1 MQELL
6 RVLRDAVKKLEFA
19 GVESAEYDAR
29 LLLAHACGVSL
40 AELNKALL
48 MGDYK
53 NFSPDYASKY
63 SDFVSRRA
71 SREPLQHII
80 GRAPFRYLDL
90 RVGKG
95 VFVPRPETEVVVDAG
110 LDWLRESHISKPT
123 VVDLCAGSG
132 AIGLSIATEV
142 ADAQVWA
149 VEKSPEAFQYLRK
162 NFEETAKNYENMQ
175 ISSRYHAVLADATK
189 AHISDL
195 TPELHAI
202 CGKVD
207 LVITNPPYVPENQVP
222 EQIEVREYD
231 PPLALYGGSVDGL
244 LIPEQIM
251 RAAFA
256 LLKPGGAMVMEHDI
270 SQGDALKKYAESLGF
285 ACTRVGNDLTGRP
298 RYTFAQKYNL
308 NQIYDLNQIE
318 ENKQNKQQKQQK
330 RQK

>member
-95 VFVPRPETEVVVDAG
+95 VFVPRPETEIVVKAG
-110 LDWLRESHISKPT
+110 LDWLRESGISKPT

-162 NFEETAKNYENMQ
+162 NSEETAKNYENMQ

-251 RAAFA
+251 RAAF
-256 LLKPGGAMVMEHDI
+256 
-270 SQGDALKKYAESLGF
+270 S
-285 ACTRVGNDLTGRP
+285 
-298 RYTFAQKYNL
+298 
-308 NQIYDLNQIE
+308 
-318 ENKQNKQQKQQK
+318 
-330 RQK
+330 

>member
-1 MQELL
+1 MRELL
-6 RVLRDAVKKLEFA
+6 QNAIARLREA

-29 LLLAHACGVSL
+29 LLLAKACGVSL
-40 AELNKALL
+40 AELNKALIL
-48 MGDYK
+48 GDLTD
-53 NFSPDYASKY
+53 FSQDYASKY

-71 SREPLQHII
+71 LREPLQHIV

-90 RVGKG
+90 QVGKG
-95 VFVPRPETEVVVDAG
+95 VFVPRPETEIVVEAG
-110 LDWLRESHISKPT
+110 LDWLRESGVSKPT

-149 VEKSPEAFQYLRK
+149 VEKSPEAFQYLQK
-162 NFEETAKNYENMQ
+162 NFEETAKKWENIQ
-175 ISSRYHAVLADATK
+175 IFSRYHVVLADATK

-195 TPELHAI
+195 IPELHAI

-231 PPLALYGGSVDGL
+231 PPVALYGGSEDGL
-244 LIPEQIM
+244 LIPEKIM

-270 SQGDALKKYAESLGF
+270 SQGDALKKYAESVGF
-285 ACTRVGNDLTGRP
+285 ARARVGNDLTGRP
-298 RYTFAQKYNL
+298 RYTFAEK
-308 NQIYDLNQIE
+308 
-318 ENKQNKQQKQQK
+318 
-330 RQK
+330 

>member
-1 MQELL
+1 MRELL
-6 RVLRDAVKKLEFA
+6 QNAIARLRKA

-29 LLLAHACGVSL
+29 LLLSKACGVSL
-40 AELNKALL
+40 AELNKALIL
-48 MGDYK
+48 GDLAD
-53 NFSPDYASKY
+53 FSQDYASKY

-71 SREPLQHII
+71 SREPLQHIV

-90 RVGKG
+90 QVGKG
-95 VFVPRPETEVVVDAG
+95 VFVPRPETEIVVEAG
-110 LDWLRESHISKPT
+110 LDWLRESHVSKPT

-132 AIGLSIATEV
+132 AIGLSVVTEV

-195 TPELHAI
+195 TPELAQI
-202 CGKVD
+202 FGKVD

-222 EQIEVREYD
+222 EQVEVREYD
-231 PPLALYGGSVDGL
+231 PPLALYGGSADGL
-244 LIPEQIM
+244 AIPEQIM

-256 LLKPGGAMVMEHDI
+256 LLRCGGAMVMEHDI
-270 SQGDALKKYAESLGF
+270 SQGDALKKYAESVGF
-285 ACTRVGNDLTGRP
+285 ARARVGNDLTGRP
-298 RYTFAQKYNL
+298 RYTFAK
-308 NQIYDLNQIE
+308 
-318 ENKQNKQQKQQK
+318 K
-330 RQK
+330 

>member
-110 LDWLRESHISKPT
+110 LDWLCESHISKPT

>member
-6 RVLRDAVKKLEFA
+6 QVLRDAVKKLESA

-29 LLLAHACGVSL
+29 LLLSKACGVSL
-40 AELNKALL
+40 AELNKALIL
-48 MGDYK
+48 GDLTD
-53 NFSPDYASKY
+53 FSPDYARKY
-63 SDFVSRRA
+63 SEFVARRA
-71 SREPLQHII
+71 SREPLQHIV

-90 RVGKG
+90 QVGKG
-95 VFVPRPETEVVVDAG
+95 VFVPRPETEIVVDAG
-110 LDWLRESHISKPT
+110 LDWLRESGISKPT

-149 VEKSPEAFQYLRK
+149 VEKSPEAFQYLQK
-162 NFEETAKNYENMQ
+162 NFEETAKKQENLQ
-175 ISSRYHAVLADATK
+175 VSSRYHAVLADATK

-202 CGKVD
+202 CSKVD
-207 LVITNPPYVPENQVP
+207 LVITNPPYVPESQVP

-231 PPLALYGGSVDGL
+231 PPLALYGGSADGL

-270 SQGDALKKYAESLGF
+270 SQGDVLKKYAESLGF
-285 ACTRVGNDLTGRP
+285 ARARVGNDLTGRP
-298 RYTFAQKYNL
+298 RYTFAEK
-308 NQIYDLNQIE
+308 
-318 ENKQNKQQKQQK
+318 
-330 RQK
+330 

>member
-6 RVLRDAVKKLEFA
+6 QVLRDAVKKLESA

-29 LLLAHACGVSL
+29 LLLSKACGVSL
-40 AELNKALL
+40 AELNKALIL
-48 MGDYK
+48 GDLTD
-53 NFSPDYASKY
+53 FSPDYARKY
-63 SDFVSRRA
+63 SDFVTRRA
-71 SREPLQHII
+71 SREPLQHIV

-90 RVGKG
+90 QVGKG
-95 VFVPRPETEVVVDAG
+95 VFVPRPETEVVVEAG
-110 LDWLRESHISKPT
+110 LDWLRESGISKPT

-132 AIGLSIATEV
+132 AIGLSVVTEV

-162 NFEETAKNYENMQ
+162 NFEETAKNHENLQ

-207 LVITNPPYVPENQVP
+207 LVITNPPYVPESQVP
-222 EQIEVREYD
+222 EQVEVREYD
-231 PPLALYGGSVDGL
+231 PPLALYGGSADGL

-256 LLKPGGAMVMEHDI
+256 LLKSGGAMVMEHDI
-270 SQGDALKKYAESLGF
+270 SQGDALKKYAESVGF
-285 ACTRVGNDLTGRP
+285 SRARVGNDLTGRP
-298 RYTFAQKYNL
+298 RYTFAEK
-308 NQIYDLNQIE
+308 
-318 ENKQNKQQKQQK
+318 
-330 RQK
+330 

>member
-6 RVLRDAVKKLEFA
+6 QVLRDAVKKLESA

-29 LLLAHACGVSL
+29 LLLAKACGVSL
-40 AELNKALL
+40 AELNKALIL
-48 MGDYK
+48 GDLTD
-53 NFSPDYASKY
+53 FSPDYANKY

-71 SREPLQHII
+71 SREPLQHIV

-90 RVGKG
+90 QVGKG
-95 VFVPRPETEVVVDAG
+95 VFVPRPETEIVVEAG
-110 LDWLRESHISKPT
+110 LDWLRESHVSKPT

-149 VEKSPEAFQYLRK
+149 VEKSPEAFKYLQK
-162 NFEETAKNYENMQ
+162 NFEETAKKWENIQ

-189 AHISDL
+189 SHISDL

-207 LVITNPPYVPENQVP
+207 LVITNPPYVPESQVP
-222 EQIEVREYD
+222 EQVEVREYD
-231 PPLALYGGSVDGL
+231 PPVALYGGSADGL

-256 LLKPGGAMVMEHDI
+256 LLKPGGVMVMEHDI
-270 SQGDALKKYAESLGF
+270 SQGDALKKYAESVGF
-285 ACTRVGNDLTGRP
+285 SRARVGNDLTGRP
-298 RYTFAQKYNL
+298 RYTFAEK
-308 NQIYDLNQIE
+308 
-318 ENKQNKQQKQQK
+318 
-330 RQK
+330 

>member
-1 MQELL
+1 MRELL
-6 RVLRDAVKKLEFA
+6 QNAVARLREA

-29 LLLAHACGVSL
+29 LLLSKACGVSL
-40 AELNKALL
+40 AELNKALIL
-48 MGDYK
+48 GDLTD
-53 NFSPDYASKY
+53 FSPDYASKY
-63 SDFVSRRA
+63 SDFVTRRA
-71 SREPLQHII
+71 SREPLQHIV

-90 RVGKG
+90 QVGKG
-95 VFVPRPETEVVVDAG
+95 VFVPRPETEVVVEAG
-110 LDWLRESHISKPT
+110 LDWLRESGISKPT

-132 AIGLSIATEV
+132 AIGLSVVTEV

-189 AHISDL
+189 AHISDC

-222 EQIEVREYD
+222 EQIEVRKYD
-231 PPLALYGGSVDGL
+231 PPLALYGGSEDGL
-244 LIPEQIM
+244 LIPEKIM

-270 SQGDALKKYAESLGF
+270 SQGDALKKYAESVGF
-285 ACTRVGNDLTGRP
+285 SRARVGNDLTGRP
-298 RYTFAQKYNL
+298 RYTFAQK
-308 NQIYDLNQIE
+308 
-318 ENKQNKQQKQQK
+318 
-330 RQK
+330 

>member
-1 MQELL
+1 MRELL
-6 RVLRDAVKKLEFA
+6 QNAIARLREA

-29 LLLAHACGVSL
+29 LLLGKACGVSL
-40 AELNKALL
+40 AELNKALIL
-48 MGDYK
+48 GDLTD
-53 NFSPDYASKY
+53 FSPDYARKY
-63 SDFVSRRA
+63 SEFVARRA
-71 SREPLQHII
+71 SREPLQHIV

-90 RVGKG
+90 QVGKG
-95 VFVPRPETEVVVDAG
+95 VFVPRPETEIVVDAG
-110 LDWLRESHISKPT
+110 LDWLRESGISKPT

-202 CGKVD
+202 CGKAD

-222 EQIEVREYD
+222 EQVEVREYD
-231 PPLALYGGSVDGL
+231 PPLALYGGSADGL
-244 LIPEQIM
+244 AIPEQIM
-251 RAAFA
+251 HVAFE
-256 LLKPGGAMVMEHDI
+256 LLRCGGAMVMEHDI
-270 SQGDALKKYAESLGF
+270 SQGDALKKYAESVGF
-285 ACTRVGNDLTGRP
+285 SRARVGNDLTGRP
-298 RYTFAQKYNL
+298 RYTFAQK
-308 NQIYDLNQIE
+308 
-318 ENKQNKQQKQQK
+318 
-330 RQK
+330 

>member
-95 VFVPRPETEVVVDAG
+95 VFVPRPETEIVVEAG
-110 LDWLRESHISKPT
+110 LDWLRESGISKPT

-162 NFEETAKNYENMQ
+162 NSEETAKNYENMQ

-189 AHISDL
+189 AHISDC

-207 LVITNPPYVPENQVP
+207 LVITNPPYVPESQVP
-222 EQIEVREYD
+222 EQVEVREYD
-231 PPLALYGGSVDGL
+231 PPLALYGGSADGL
-244 LIPEQIM
+244 AIPEQII

-256 LLKPGGAMVMEHDI
+256 LLKSGGAMVMEHDI
-270 SQGDALKKYAESLGF
+270 SQGDALADYAKNIGF
-285 ACTRVGNDLTGRP
+285 ISAKVKNDLTNRA
-298 RYTFAQKYNL
+298 RFVVCKKEAKN
-308 NQIYDLNQIE
+308 E
-318 ENKQNKQQKQQK
+318 
-330 RQK
+330 

>member
-29 LLLAHACGVSL
+29 LLLAKACGISL
-40 AELNKALL
+40 AELNKALIL
-48 MGDYK
+48 GDLTD
-53 NFSPDYASKY
+53 FSLDYASEY

-71 SREPLQHII
+71 SREPLQHIV

-90 RVGKG
+90 RIGKG

>member
-6 RVLRDAVKKLEFA
+6 QVLRDAVKKLESA

-29 LLLAHACGVSL
+29 LLLSKACGVSL
-40 AELNKALL
+40 AELNKALIL
-48 MGDYK
+48 GDLTD
-53 NFSPDYASKY
+53 FSPDYASKY
-63 SDFVSRRA
+63 SDFVTRRA
-71 SREPLQHII
+71 SREPLQHIV

-90 RVGKG
+90 QVGKG
-95 VFVPRPETEVVVDAG
+95 VFVPRLETEVVVEAG
-110 LDWLRESHISKPT
+110 LDWLRESGISKPM

-132 AIGLSIATEV
+132 AIGLSVVTEV

-189 AHISDL
+189 AHISDC

-207 LVITNPPYVPENQVP
+207 LVITNPPYVPESQVP
-222 EQIEVREYD
+222 EQVEVREYD
-231 PPLALYGGSVDGL
+231 PPIALYGGSADGL
-244 LIPEQIM
+244 AIPEQIM

-256 LLKPGGAMVMEHDI
+256 LLRCGGAMVMEHDI
-270 SQGDALKKYAESLGF
+270 SQGDALKKYAESVGF
-285 ACTRVGNDLTGRP
+285 SRARVGNDLTGRP
-298 RYTFAQKYNL
+298 RYTFAEK
-308 NQIYDLNQIE
+308 
-318 ENKQNKQQKQQK
+318 
-330 RQK
+330 

>member
-6 RVLRDAVKKLEFA
+6 RVLRDAVKKLDSA

-110 LDWLRESHISKPT
+110 LDWLCESHISKPT

>member
-6 RVLRDAVKKLEFA
+6 QVLRDAVKKLESA

-29 LLLAHACGVSL
+29 LLLAKACGVSL
-40 AELNKALL
+40 AELNKALIL
-48 MGDYK
+48 GDLTD
-53 NFSPDYASKY
+53 FSPDYASKY
-63 SDFVSRRA
+63 SDFVTRRA
-71 SREPLQHII
+71 SREPLQHIV

-90 RVGKG
+90 QVGKG
-95 VFVPRPETEVVVDAG
+95 VFVPRPETEVVVEAG
-110 LDWLRESHISKPT
+110 LDWLRESGISKPT

-132 AIGLSIATEV
+132 AIGLSVATEV

-195 TPELHAI
+195 TPELAQI

-207 LVITNPPYVPENQVP
+207 LVITNPPYVPESQVP
-222 EQIEVREYD
+222 EQVEVREYD
-231 PPLALYGGSVDGL
+231 PPLALYGGSADGL
-244 LIPEQIM
+244 VIPEQIM

-256 LLKPGGAMVMEHDI
+256 LLRCGGAMVMEHDI
-270 SQGDALKKYAESLGF
+270 SQGDALKKYAESVGF
-285 ACTRVGNDLTGRP
+285 SRARVGNDLTGRP
-298 RYTFAQKYNL
+298 RYTFAEK
-308 NQIYDLNQIE
+308 
-318 ENKQNKQQKQQK
+318 
-330 RQK
+330 